1 MPDDR
6 PSFPARPV
14 APVTLSR
21 LKAACD
27 GWLETEADTERYRTA
42 WRDGWRGTADLVLRP
57 KTTEEVARLVR
68 ICAET
73 RTPIVPQSGNTG
85 LTGGG
90 QPHAGGGEVILSTE
104 RLREIRAV
112 DPLDDAMI
120 VEAGVTL
127 AEAQAEAEKVD
138 RLFPLSLAAEGTCCI
153 GGNVAT
159 NAGGVQVLRYGTMR
173 ALVLGLEVVTAEGEI
188 WDGLRTLRKDNAGYD
203 LKQLFIGSEGT
214 LGIVTAAA
222 LRLFP
227 RPKDAA
233 TALLSLPSAE
243 TGVRLLA
250 ALKSALGE
258 RLTAFELMHPSC
270 FDWATETLGHADPL
284 PGAGW
289 RALIQA
295 DGPGPQGAMREAL
308 EQALAGRMEAGEV
321 LDGVLAETVAQADAL
336 WRIREDQAEV
346 QKRVGAGVKHDVS
359 VPVPRIPAFL
369 EAADAALEAR
379 FPGTRPCTF
388 GHLGDGNLHY
398 NPVRPAD
405 MDDAAWRA
413 ATPEVNAIVHDLV
426 ARFGGSITAE
436 HGVGRLRRAE
446 LGRVRSGTELD
457 LMRRVKRAL
466 DPQGLLNP
474 GKVLPD

>member
-6 PSFPARPV
+6 PSFPARPI
-14 APVTLSR
+14 APETLAR
-21 LKAACD
+21 LKAVGD
-27 GWLETEADTERYRTA
+27 GWLSDEGDTERFRTA

-57 KTTEEVARLVR
+57 RTTAEVAEIVR

-90 QPHAGGGEVILSTE
+90 QPHAGGGEVVLSTE
-104 RLREIRAV
+104 RMRAVRAV
-112 DPLDDAMI
+112 DPLDDSLI

-127 AEAQAEAEKVD
+127 REAQEAAAAVG

-159 NAGGVQVLRYGTMR
+159 NAGGVQVLRYGNMR
-173 ALVLGLEVVTAEGEI
+173 ALVLGLEVVTAEGEV

-222 LRLFP
+222 LKLFP
-227 RPKDAA
+227 RPEDGA
-233 TALLSLPSAE
+233 TALLALPSAE
-243 TGVRLLA
+243 AGTHLLA
-250 ALKSALGE
+250 ALKDALGE
-258 RLTAFELMHPSC
+258 RLTAFELMHPNC
-270 FDWATETLGHADPL
+270 FLWAEQTLGHADPL

-289 RALIQA
+289 RALVQA
-295 DGPGPQGAMREAL
+295 DGPGPAGAMRAALEAALGEAL
-308 EQALAGRMEAGEV
+308 EAGIAT
-321 LDGVLAETVAQADAL
+321 DGVLAESGAQAAAL

-359 VPVPRIPAFL
+359 VPLPRVAEFMA
-369 EAADAALEAR
+369 AADAALEAR
-379 FPGTRPCTF
+379 YPGVRPMSF
-388 GHLGDGNLHY
+388 GHLGDGNIHY
-398 NPVRPAD
+398 NPVRPEG
-405 MDDAAWRA
+405 MSDAAWIA
-413 ATPEVNAIVHDLV
+413 ETGVVNGVVHDLV

-436 HGVGRLRRAE
+436 HGVGRLRKAE
-446 LGRVRSGTELD
+446 LGRARGGVELS
-457 LMRRVKRAL
+457 LMRKVKAAL
-466 DPQGLLNP
+466 DPDGILNP